1 EFQAKLFLACRKSLS
16 KINIAVTKAEI
27 EIMESPSLR
36 TGEYSLLNNDFSWA
50 YLEIHSVSVGAGK
63 TNMISHHAKGCKK
76 SMNMP

>member
-1 EFQAKLFLACRKSLS
+1 
-16 KINIAVTKAEI
+16 
-27 EIMESPSLR
+27 MESPSLR